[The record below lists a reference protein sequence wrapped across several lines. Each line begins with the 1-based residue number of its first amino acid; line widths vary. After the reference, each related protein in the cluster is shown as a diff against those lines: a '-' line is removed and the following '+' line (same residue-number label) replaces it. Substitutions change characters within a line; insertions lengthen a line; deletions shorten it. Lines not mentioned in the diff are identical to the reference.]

1 MSDELREILE
11 DLIKYFI
18 NNPFN
23 LSEPS
28 QMKIAKAL
36 SAIREAIPR
45 MVIIDKI
52 SIKSCL
58 RSMRDTNKNRGYD
71 AFISYQDGKI
81 SKGYLLDLII
91 SALCEQVG
99 SIVKVKEGMGE

>member
-45 MVIIDKI
+45 MVELDREKMA
-52 SIKSCL
+52 SILLPYPVTFTKASSNGKAEITL
-58 RSMRDTNKNRGYD
+58 
-71 AFISYQDGKI
+71 SYEAVD
-81 SKGYLLDLII
+81 
-91 SALCEQVG
+91 ALCEQMG
-99 SIVKVKEGMGE
+99 SIVKVK